1 MIPVSVITGYLG
13 SGKTTILKKLL
24 ANPDY
29 CDTAVIINEFG
40 EIGLDHDLIET
51 SDEDLVTLKTGCLC
65 CKMRGDLVETLDD
78 LLSRRDAGEISSF
91 KRVVIETS
99 GVADPVPIL
108 QGLMVDPS
116 TIQNFEL
123 DRVVTAVDA
132 VTGANTVG
140 QESEAAK
147 QIAVADRL
155 VLTKTDLVDGENDEL
170 SNLVRELNPSTECVA
185 VSHGE
190 VSPSVLFGD
199 HQEST
204 PTSRLEFLKSVG
216 NSPRSSPDHT
226 SGAISTFA
234 LVREQPIPAVALT
247 LFLEA
252 LADHCGEGLLRLKG
266 LVQIEENLNQPAV
279 IHGVQHVFHPPT
291 WLDQWPSQDQRTRM
305 VFIGRNLSERWVHAL
320 LRAIE
325 REVRE
330 FAEHHD

>member
-1 MIPVSVITGYLG
+1 MIPVSIITGYLG

-65 CKMRGDLVETLDD
+65 CKMRGDLVETLDE

-123 DRVVTAVDA
+123 DRVITAVDA
-132 VTGANTVG
+132 VTGAHTIG
-140 QESEAAK
+140 QEPEAAK

-155 VLTKTDLVDGENDEL
+155 VLTKTDLVDGGNDEL
-170 SNLVRELNPSTECVA
+170 SNLVRELNPSTEYVA

-204 PTSRLEFLKSVG
+204 PISRLEFLKSVG
-216 NSPRSSPDHT
+216 NSPRSNPDHT

-234 LVREQPIPAVALT
+234 LVREEPIPAVALT

-291 WLDQWPSQDQRTRM
+291 WLDQWPSQD
-305 VFIGRNLSERWVHAL
+305 
-320 LRAIE
+320 
-325 REVRE
+325 
-330 FAEHHD
+330 

>member
-65 CKMRGDLVETLDD
+65 CKMRGDLGETLDG
-78 LLSRRDAGEISSF
+78 LLARREAGEISSF
-91 KRVVIETS
+91 KRVIIETS

-116 TIQNFEL
+116 TIQNFQLE
-123 DRVVTAVDA
+123 RVITAVDA
-132 VTGANTVG
+132 VSGANTIKR
-140 QESEAAK
+140 EPEAAK

-155 VLTKTDLVDGENDEL
+155 VLTKTDLADAENNNL
-170 SNLVRELNPSTECVA
+170 ASLVRELNPSTEHVA
-185 VSHGE
+185 ASYGE
-190 VSPSVLFGD
+190 IAPSVLFAD
-199 HQEST
+199 HQQAT
-204 PTSRLEFLKSVG
+204 PSSRLEFLQSIG
-216 NSPRSSPDHT
+216 NGPISAADHT

-234 LVREQPIPAVALT
+234 LVRDQPIPAVALT

-266 LVQIEENLNQPAV
+266 LVQIEENMEQPAV

-291 WLDQWPSQDQRTRM
+291 WLEQWPSQDQRTRM
-305 VFIGRNLSERWVHAL
+305 VFIGRNLSEEWVHAL